1 MKRKETEEGNL
12 QESISKMSRTGENKD
27 NIDKEKK
34 YDRQLRLWGDHGQKE
49 LENAKVCLINASS
62 TGVEALKCL
71 ILPGIGKFVIV
82 DKQNVKEEDLGN
94 NFFLDIDSLGKPR
107 AECACKLLQELNED
121 VHGSFLTQDPGELV
135 ENDPEFY
142 KEFTI
147 VIASD
152 LNENDLLKLSDLLWR
167 ANIPLLICEVR
178 GYIGYIRLVVKEHTV
193 VEAHPDNSHEDLRL
207 DMPFPGLVEYM
218 NIMDL
223 ASMDKQDHSHTP
235 YLVIIYKYLEKWKNE
250 HGGCWPKNF
259 KEKTAF
265 REMISQGV
273 MKNDQGVEELEENFD
288 EAVKNVNNVLVN
300 TKHLKFWILARAVKE
315 FHSNSGALPLRGS
328 IPDMFSDSAR
338 YIQLQNVFIPSESLE
353 LQPYLFSSKYHSL
366 HCCPCLLNP
375 LPDPF
380 SFPIFSCNIPLF
392 GALPLRGSI
401 PDMFSD
407 SARYIQLQ
415 NVYKEQ
421 ATKDIECVHDIV
433 EQCLLDM
440 QLESDFIKIEDT
452 NYKEQAT
459 KDIECVHDIVE
470 QCLLDMQLESDFIK
484 IEDTKLFCKNAYFL
498 HAMSGHPLSNELR
511 HSMEGNS
518 HKIGDVIGDN
528 EDSLALLY
536 LLLRSVHIFEEGNK
550 RLPGSQDECLE
561 DDFEKLKAISGELA
575 SEYHIAVGVKDDFIR
590 EMCRSGAAQLHT
602 TSAIIGGIAAHEV
615 IKVVTKQFIPVNNAF
630 IYNAIDE
637 TSLTFE
643 L

>member
-300 TKHLKFWILARAVKE
+300 TKIPSHVNEIFNSHRCQHPSEPHLKFWILARAVKE

-338 YIQLQNVFIPSESLE
+338 YIQLQNV
-353 LQPYLFSSKYHSL
+353 
-366 HCCPCLLNP
+366 
-375 LPDPF
+375 
-380 SFPIFSCNIPLF
+380 
-392 GALPLRGSI
+392 
-401 PDMFSD
+401 
-407 SARYIQLQ
+407 
-415 NVYKEQ
+415 
-421 ATKDIECVHDIV
+421 
-433 EQCLLDM
+433 
-440 QLESDFIKIEDT
+440 
-452 NYKEQAT
+452 YKEQAT